1 MRSIKGEREK
11 RKENTFT
18 SLFIASQEVFSFLSS
33 VIFLFQKL
41 SSQVE
46 SQSDSIIVLA
56 QIADSGECAV
66 AAY

>member
-1 MRSIKGEREK
+1 MRVIKGKREK
-11 RKENTFT
+11 RKENTFK

-33 VIFLFQKL
+33 LIILFQKL

-56 QIADSGECAV
+56 KIADGRERAV

>member
-11 RKENTFT
+11 RKENIFK
-18 SLFIASQEVFSFLSS
+18 SLFIASQEVFSFLSCL
-33 VIFLFQKL
+33 IFLFQKL

>member
-1 MRSIKGEREK
+1 MRRIKGEREK
-11 RKENTFT
+11 RKENTFK

-33 VIFLFQKL
+33 IIFLFQKL

-56 QIADSGECAV
+56 QIADGRERAV